1 MANKVANLDGKCILC
16 DAPSTSHDSCY
27 CDTHNESMYDSVEE
41 EAHIEA
47 VKFIINEN
55 KEFEL
60 IGEEEIY
67 ASGSRNMLGQMLYD
81 VFSWN
86 PERFTFVDTAE
97 DIIEDA
103 MEQHYLLV
111 ESIERGFMSNL
122 SLMFGR

>member
-1 MANKVANLDGKCILC
+1 MAKVANVDGKCILC
-16 DAPSTSHDSCY
+16 SAPSTSHDSSY
-27 CDTHNESMYDSVEE
+27 CEAHNKSMYDHVEE
-41 EAHIEA
+41 EVHIEA
-47 VKFIINEN
+47 VKFVINED

-60 IGEEEIY
+60 IGEEKIY

-81 VFSWN
+81 AFSWN
-86 PERFTFVDTAE
+86 PEHFVFVDTAE
-97 DIIEDA
+97 DIVDDA